1 MDTAPHPL
9 DRLHVRIQSIADPR
23 VDRQRRH
30 VFSEVVA
37 LTIVAFLAN
46 CNDWRAVERFGNAR
60 LEWLRTFLILENGIP
75 SHDTIGRIFAMLD
88 PDEFAA
94 IWEPWM
100 REICARLGLKHVAI
114 DGKTMRGS
122 GNAARKALHV
132 VTAFATEN
140 GLSLAQQVVD
150 EKSNEIPAIPE
161 LLKKLDITRAMVTVD
176 AMGCQTEIAAQIREQ
191 KADYLLGVK
200 GNQPKLLAA
209 IESYTWSALEKDYAG
224 IAHDVFETSERS
236 HGRDE
241 TRSCHVFPVVAEM
254 AIPAVWKDLK
264 SVVMV
269 VSERCEG
276 GASVSEVRYYI
287 SSRAAS
293 AEMLLKCVRDHWKIE
308 NGLHWQLDITFADDG
323 SRLREGH
330 GPENAALLKRM
341 AVSVLKNAKVG
352 KEKWMSGKRQIAAL
366 DPEVLESIVLQ
377 FLAT

>member
-1 MDTAPHPL
+1 VDTSSHPL
-9 DRLHVRIQSIADPR
+9 DRLHVRIQTIADPR

-30 VFSEVVA
+30 VFSEVVV

-46 CNDWRAVERFGNAR
+46 CNDWMSVERFGKAR

-122 GNAARKALHV
+122 GSASRKALHV

-140 GLSLAQQVVD
+140 GLTLAQEVVD
-150 EKSNEIPAIPE
+150 AKSNEISAIPE
-161 LLKKLDITRAMVTVD
+161 LLKRLDISRAVVTID
-176 AMGCQTEIAAQIREQ
+176 AMGCQTEIAAQIRGQ

-209 IESYTWSALEKDYAG
+209 IESYTLSALENDYEG
-224 IAHDVFETSERS
+224 IVHDFFETSERS

-241 TRSCHVFPVVAEM
+241 TRSCYVFPVVPEM
-254 AIPAVWKDLK
+254 EIPAVWKDLK

-269 VSERCEG
+269 VSERCEDG
-276 GASVSEVRYYI
+276 KSVSEVRYYI

-293 AEMLLKCVRDHWKIE
+293 AKMLLRYIRNHWRIE
-308 NGLHWQLDITFADDG
+308 NGLHWQLDITFADDD

-341 AVSVLKNAKVG
+341 AVSVLKNVQVG

-366 DPEVLESIVLQ
+366 DPEVLESILRQ
-377 FLAT
+377 FLAI